1 MPLIG
6 GWPVVVAG
14 VPASSKGWEQGFMIP
29 RLDYQDSLSPAT
41 LQFLELLERCA
52 FRGDIEKSYASRLAM
67 ATDNSVY
74 QVVPQAVLYP
84 RSADD
89 IAAMLKLAAEPAFA
103 SLSFFP
109 RGGGT
114 GTNGQSLGGGIIV
127 DLSRYMNQIMEINLD
142 EGWVRA
148 QAGVVKDQLNAY
160 LKPHGYFFS
169 PDLSTSN
176 RATLGGMINTDASG
190 QGSLVYGKTSDHVLG
205 LKAVLE
211 NGDIMATEPLTGER
225 LADKLALENRE
236 GEIYRTLYRIGKE
249 RRADIEA
256 TFPKL
261 NRFLTGYDLKHLY
274 QPETDT
280 LDVSR
285 VLCGSEGSLG
295 FITEARLNITPIPR
309 YRTLVNVKYD
319 SFPSAL
325 RNAPFMVQAQAL
337 SVETVDSRVLGLARA
352 DIIWHSVKELI
363 QDVPGK
369 DLQGLNIVEFA
380 DTDEAEHKAKV
391 AELCRRIDALLAK
404 GEAGIIGYQVCDH
417 LPSIETIYTMRK
429 KSVGLLGN
437 AEGRK
442 KPVAF
447 TEDTAVPPESLAD
460 FIMEFRALLDA
471 HGLDYGMFG
480 HVDAGV
486 LHVRPALD
494 LCDPEQEVLLRRISD
509 QVVALTAKYGGLMWG
524 EHGKGFRSEYSP
536 AFFGEL
542 WEELQ
547 RVKGVFDPGNRINPG
562 KICIPYGSGAEL
574 VSVDGPKRGKYDRQI
589 PLAVRTSYTRAMD
602 CNGNGLCFTFET
614 DSPMCPSVKIS
625 RDRRHSPKG
634 RAGLMREWLRQLAE
648 QGFDPLAEE
657 VALQSGG
664 VRFKQLVDKVRNSW
678 AKQRGEYDFSHEV
691 MEAMAGCLA
700 CKACTSQCPIKVDVP
715 DFRARFMQLYHG
727 RYLRAPKDYF
737 VGTVES
743 YAPLLAKAPKL
754 VNFFL
759 EKEWAQKATEKS
771 IGMVDVPLLSVPT
784 LAESLHD
791 NRARYFDLPGL
802 ERMSA
807 EQRKQVVLI
816 VQDPFTSYYDA
827 PVVRDLVKLA
837 SKLGF
842 QPYLLPFKPNG
853 KPQHIK
859 GFLRAFARTAANS
872 AQFLNKVAALG
883 IPMVGVDPAMVLC
896 YRDEYAKALG
906 SARGDFQVL
915 LPQEWLLSLPADQL
929 PASANKAKSEEGSE
943 PWYLFAH
950 CTEKTAKPSTHG
962 DWSTLFGRFGASLQ
976 PVSVGCCGMAG
987 TYGHDVKQV
996 ENSKGIYGLSW
1007 ADPLARLP
1015 KARCLATGYSCRSQV
1030 KRMEGEKLK
1039 HPLQALLELL

>member
-1 MPLIG
+1 
-6 GWPVVVAG
+6 
-14 VPASSKGWEQGFMIP
+14 MIP
-29 RLDYQDSLSPAT
+29 RLDYQDSLSPTT
-41 LQFLELLERCA
+41 LQFLELLARSA

-89 IAAMLKLAAEPAFA
+89 IAVMLKLAQGPEYAT
-103 SLSFFP
+103 LSFFP

-127 DLSRYMNQIMEINLD
+127 DLSRHMNQIMEINLE

-176 RATLGGMINTDASG
+176 RATLGGMVNTDASG

-211 NGDIMATEPLTGER
+211 NGDLMATEPVTGQR
-225 LADKLALENRE
+225 LADKLALETRE
-236 GEIYRTLYRIGKE
+236 GEIYRTLYRIGRE

-274 QPETDT
+274 QPDTDT

-285 VLCGSEGSLG
+285 VLCGSEGSLC

-325 RNAPFMVQAQAL
+325 RNAPFMVEAEAL

-352 DIIWHSVKELI
+352 DIIWHSVKDLI

-380 DTDEAEHKAKV
+380 DTDEDAHKAKV
-391 AELCRRIDALLAK
+391 DELCRRIDALLAR

-417 LPSIETIYTMRK
+417 LPSIETIYGMRK

-547 RVKGVFDPGNRINPG
+547 RVKGAFDPANRINPG
-562 KICIPYGSGAEL
+562 KICMPYDSGASL
-574 VSVDGPKRGKYDRQI
+574 VSVDGPKRGKFDRQI
-589 PLAVRTSYTRAMD
+589 PIAVRESYTRALD

-634 RAGLMREWLRQLAE
+634 RAGLMREWLRQLSE

-664 VRFKQLVDKVRNSW
+664 LRFKQIVDKFRNTV
-678 AKQRGEYDFSHEV
+678 ARARGEYDFSHEV
-691 MEAMAGCLA
+691 MEAMEGCLA

-715 DFRARFMQLYHG
+715 TFRARFMQLYHS
-727 RYLRAPKDYF
+727 RYLRGPKDYF

-784 LAESLHD
+784 LAEELRDH
-791 NRARYFDLPGL
+791 RARYFDLPGL
-802 ERMSA
+802 EAMSP
-807 EQRKQVVLI
+807 EQRQKVVLI

-837 SKLGF
+837 SKLGY

-853 KPQHIK
+853 KPQHVK
-859 GFLRAFARTAANS
+859 GFLRAFARTAASS

-883 IPMVGVDPAMVLC
+883 IPMVGVDPSLVLC
-896 YRDEYAKALG
+896 YRDEYVKALG
-906 SARGDFQVL
+906 PARGDFQVL
-915 LPQEWLLSLPADQL
+915 LPQEWLLSLPAEAL
-929 PASANKAKSEEGSE
+929 PLREEAGSD

-950 CTEKTAKPSTHG
+950 CTEKTAKPTTHG
-962 DWSTLFGRFGASLQ
+962 DWSTLFGRFGARLQ

-987 TYGHDVKQV
+987 TYGHDARQV

-1007 ADPLARLP
+1007 AEPLERLP

>member
-1 MPLIG
+1 MPLTG

-41 LQFLELLERCA
+41 LQFLELLERSA

-127 DLSRYMNQIMEINLD
+127 DLSRYMNQIMEINLE

-274 QPETDT
+274 QPDTDT

-295 FITEARLNITPIPR
+295 FITEAKLNITPIPR

-325 RNAPFMVQAQAL
+325 RNAPFMVEAQAL

-380 DTDEAEHKAKV
+380 DTDEAEHKTKV
-391 AELCRRIDALLAK
+391 AELCRRIDDLLAK

-509 QVVALTAKYGGLMWG
+509 QVVTLTAKYGGLMWG

-547 RVKGVFDPGNRINPG
+547 RVKGAFDPANRINPG

-657 VALQSGG
+657 VSLQSGG

-691 MEAMAGCLA
+691 MEAMSGCLA

-929 PASANKAKSEEGSE
+929 PASANKAKSEEGGE

>member
-1 MPLIG
+1 
-6 GWPVVVAG
+6 
-14 VPASSKGWEQGFMIP
+14 MIP
-29 RLDYQDSLSPAT
+29 RLDYQDSLSPTT
-41 LQFLELLERCA
+41 LSFLELLGRSA

-89 IAAMLKLAAEPAFA
+89 IAVMLKLAAEPAYHT
-103 SLSFFP
+103 LSFFP

-127 DLSRYMNQIMEINLD
+127 DLSRYMNQIMEINLE

-211 NGDIMATEPLTGER
+211 NGDIMATEPLNGER
-225 LADKLALENRE
+225 LADKLALESRE

-274 QPETDT
+274 QPDTDT

-380 DTDEAEHKAKV
+380 DTDEVEHKAKV
-391 AELCRRIDALLAK
+391 AELCRRIDELLAK

-547 RVKGVFDPGNRINPG
+547 RVKGAFDPGNRINPG
-562 KICIPYGSGAEL
+562 KICIPYGSDAEL

-648 QGFDPLAEE
+648 QGFEPLAEE

-759 EKEWAQKATEKS
+759 EKEWAQKAAEKS

-929 PASANKAKSEEGSE
+929 PTSTDKTKSEEGSE

-1007 ADPLARLP
+1007 AEPLARLP

>member
-1 MPLIG
+1 
-6 GWPVVVAG
+6 
-14 VPASSKGWEQGFMIP
+14 MIP

-41 LQFLELLERCA
+41 LQFLELLELRA

-89 IAAMLKLAAEPAFA
+89 IAVMLKLAREPMFA
-103 SLSFFP
+103 ALSFFP

-127 DLSRYMNQIMEINLD
+127 DLSRHMNQIMEINLE

-176 RATLGGMINTDASG
+176 RATLGGMVNTDASG

-211 NGDIMATEPLTGER
+211 NGDIMATEPVNGSR
-225 LADKLALENRE
+225 LEDKLALESRE
-236 GEIYRTLYRIGKE
+236 GEIYRTLYRIGRE

-274 QPETDT
+274 QPDSDT

-295 FITEARLNITPIPR
+295 FITEAKLNITLIPR

-325 RNAPFMVQAQAL
+325 RNAPFMVEAQAL

-352 DIIWHSVKELI
+352 DIIWHSVKAFIE
-363 QDVPGK
+363 DVPGK

-380 DTDEAEHKAKV
+380 DTDEQEHQAKV
-391 AELCRRIDALLAK
+391 TELCRRIDGLLAK
-404 GEAGIIGYQVCDH
+404 EEAGIIGYQVCSH
-417 LPSIETIYTMRK
+417 LPSIETIYAMRK

-547 RVKGVFDPGNRINPG
+547 RVKGAFDPDNRINPG
-562 KICIPYGSGAEL
+562 KICMPYGSGAPL
-574 VSVDGPKRGKYDRQI
+574 VSVDGPKRGKFDRQI
-589 PLAVRTSYTRAMD
+589 PIAVRESYTRAMD
-602 CNGNGLCFTFET
+602 CNGNGL
-614 DSPMCPSVKIS
+614 
-625 RDRRHSPKG
+625 
-634 RAGLMREWLRQLAE
+634 
-648 QGFDPLAEE
+648 
-657 VALQSGG
+657 
-664 VRFKQLVDKVRNSW
+664 
-678 AKQRGEYDFSHEV
+678 
-691 MEAMAGCLA
+691 
-700 CKACTSQCPIKVDVP
+700 
-715 DFRARFMQLYHG
+715 
-727 RYLRAPKDYF
+727 
-737 VGTVES
+737 
-743 YAPLLAKAPKL
+743 
-754 VNFFL
+754 
-759 EKEWAQKATEKS
+759 
-771 IGMVDVPLLSVPT
+771 
-784 LAESLHD
+784 
-791 NRARYFDLPGL
+791 
-802 ERMSA
+802 
-807 EQRKQVVLI
+807 
-816 VQDPFTSYYDA
+816 
-827 PVVRDLVKLA
+827 
-837 SKLGF
+837 
-842 QPYLLPFKPNG
+842 
-853 KPQHIK
+853 
-859 GFLRAFARTAANS
+859 
-872 AQFLNKVAALG
+872 
-883 IPMVGVDPAMVLC
+883 
-896 YRDEYAKALG
+896 
-906 SARGDFQVL
+906 
-915 LPQEWLLSLPADQL
+915 
-929 PASANKAKSEEGSE
+929 
-943 PWYLFAH
+943 
-950 CTEKTAKPSTHG
+950 
-962 DWSTLFGRFGASLQ
+962 
-976 PVSVGCCGMAG
+976 
-987 TYGHDVKQV
+987 
-996 ENSKGIYGLSW
+996 
-1007 ADPLARLP
+1007 
-1015 KARCLATGYSCRSQV
+1015 
-1030 KRMEGEKLK
+1030 
-1039 HPLQALLELL
+1039 

>member
-1 MPLIG
+1 
-6 GWPVVVAG
+6 
-14 VPASSKGWEQGFMIP
+14 MIP
-29 RLDYQDSLSPAT
+29 RLDYQDSLSPTT
-41 LQFLELLERCA
+41 LQFLELLARSA

-89 IAAMLKLAAEPAFA
+89 IAVMLKLAQGPEYAA
-103 SLSFFP
+103 LSFFP

-127 DLSRYMNQIMEINLD
+127 DLSRHMNQILEINLE

-176 RATLGGMINTDASG
+176 RATLGGMVNTDASG

-211 NGDIMATEPLTGER
+211 NGDIMATEPVNGTR
-225 LADKLALENRE
+225 LADKLALESRE

-274 QPETDT
+274 QPDTDT

-325 RNAPFMVQAQAL
+325 RNAPFMVEAHAL

-352 DIIWHSVKELI
+352 DIIWHSVKNLI

-391 AELCRRIDALLAK
+391 AELCRRIDALLAR

-417 LPSIETIYTMRK
+417 LPSIETIYAMRK

-547 RVKGVFDPGNRINPG
+547 RVKGAFDPQNRVNPG
-562 KICIPYGSGAEL
+562 KICMPYGSGASL
-574 VSVDGPKRGKYDRQI
+574 VSVDGPKRGKFDRQI
-589 PLAVRTSYTRAMD
+589 PIAVRESYTRALD

-634 RAGLMREWLRQLAE
+634 RAGLMREWLRQLSE

-664 VRFKQLVDKVRNSW
+664 LRFKQIVDKFRNTV
-678 AKQRGEYDFSHEV
+678 ARARGEYDFSHEV
-691 MEAMAGCLA
+691 MEAMEGCLA

-715 DFRARFMQLYHG
+715 TFRARFMQLYHS
-727 RYLRAPKDYF
+727 RYLRGPKDYF

-784 LAESLHD
+784 LAEELRDH
-791 NRARYFDLPGL
+791 RARYFDLPGL
-802 ERMSA
+802 EAMSP
-807 EQRKQVVLI
+807 EQRQKVVLI

-837 SKLGF
+837 SKLGY

-853 KPQHIK
+853 KPQHVK
-859 GFLRAFARTAANS
+859 GFLRAFARTAASS

-883 IPMVGVDPAMVLC
+883 IPMVGVDPSLVLC
-896 YRDEYAKALG
+896 YRDEYVKALG
-906 SARGDFQVL
+906 PARGDFQVL
-915 LPQEWLLSLPADQL
+915 LPQEWLLSLPAEVL
-929 PASANKAKSEEGSE
+929 PVREEHAAAES
-943 PWYLFAH
+943 WYLFAH

-962 DWSTLFGRFGASLQ
+962 DWGTLFGRFGARLQ

-987 TYGHDVKQV
+987 TYGHDAKQV

-1007 ADPLARLP
+1007 AEPLARLP
-1015 KARCLATGYSCRSQV
+1015 KERCLATGYSCRSQV

>member
-1 MPLIG
+1 
-6 GWPVVVAG
+6 
-14 VPASSKGWEQGFMIP
+14 MIP

-41 LQFLELLERCA
+41 LQFLELLERSA

-127 DLSRYMNQIMEINLD
+127 DLSRYMNQIMEINLE

-274 QPETDT
+274 QPDTDT

-295 FITEARLNITPIPR
+295 FITEAKLNITPIPR

-325 RNAPFMVQAQAL
+325 RNAPFMVEAQAL

-380 DTDEAEHKAKV
+380 DTDEAEHKTKV
-391 AELCRRIDALLAK
+391 AELCRRIDDLLAK

-509 QVVALTAKYGGLMWG
+509 QVVTLTAKYGGLMWG

-547 RVKGVFDPGNRINPG
+547 RVKGAFDPANRINPG

-657 VALQSGG
+657 VSLQSGG

-691 MEAMAGCLA
+691 MEAMSGCLA

-929 PASANKAKSEEGSE
+929 PASANKAKSEEGGE